1 MGRVVAIDYGMKRTG
16 VAVTD
21 PLQIIATPLET
32 VDSAVLLNY
41 LKVYCAKE
49 QVETFVVGMPKTLL
63 NEDSAIAPRVRKFV
77 EELKIAIP
85 EIPIRLMDERF
96 TSAIAGRA
104 MIDGG
109 MKKKDRRNK
118 SNVDRIS
125 ATIILQD
132 FLATAIR

>member
-49 QVETFVVGMPKTLL
+49 SVETFVVGMPKTLL
-63 NEDSAIAPRVRKFV
+63 NEDSAIAPLVRKFV
-77 EELKIAIP
+77 EELKTAIP

-104 MIDGG
+104 MIEGG